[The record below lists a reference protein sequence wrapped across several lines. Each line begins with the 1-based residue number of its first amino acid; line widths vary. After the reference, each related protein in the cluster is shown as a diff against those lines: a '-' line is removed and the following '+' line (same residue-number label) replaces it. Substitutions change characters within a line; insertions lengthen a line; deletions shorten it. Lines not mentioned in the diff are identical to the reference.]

1 MQIAGCAILTI
12 STGLILSSCAWQA
25 GPTDRAHVLS
35 EMTDIAASDS
45 AQCQS
50 SGAALGSKAYIQ
62 CRAQLERQ
70 RSSR

>member
-1 MQIAGCAILTI
+1 MQVARYAVFTI
-12 STGLILSSCAWQA
+12 SVGLTLSSCAWQA
-25 GPTDRAHVLS
+25 GPTDRAHVVS

-50 SGAALGSKAYIQ
+50 SGAVLGSAAYVK